1 MEEIKRV
8 IFSRRRLL
16 GLLVLAGLCLV
27 NLIRITPQRNT
38 SLAQVKTEQFLTA
51 HQGESLEAL
60 HTRLNRIL
68 ESPNR
73 SFSDRMCYGLLRN
86 QVEYLLGFSTRLEE
100 VQAQAEHMSSVS
112 IFAGSPYSQANIQK
126 TASDYRRLEG
136 LEVTLGHDRAVE
148 QVLGVDL
155 SDWLLGAYMALVVSS
170 FLEERK
176 RGLWNLVCASPSGR
190 LGLPVWRLCTVALA
204 ALLGSAVLTCVE
216 LSHAYWMYGGLDE
229 LNRVLQSV
237 SLFQNFTYPMTIG
250 GFWLFYL
257 VLRTLG
263 AFFLGGVL
271 WFLQETVADR
281 RLVGPAWALALAG
294 EYALYRRLPETALLQ
309 KANLFSWLHPR
320 TLVTSYCNL
329 NLLGRPVGQ
338 LSLVLGAGLL
348 LSMPMLLGIGVVYR
362 HRKPVSG
369 YGWVNRLL
377 DRTHRMF
384 APLARHTSLLGH
396 ELYKTLAVGRGA
408 LVLLAALALAAL
420 LAQSPGL
427 GTSDPVEVNLESYYR
442 QSQGPVGQETQDYLA
457 KRRSRLAEQQAQWDA
472 LQERYE
478 TGEAYDGSYEISALQ
493 AGDLQAQ
500 AQALEQYQAHVETLS
515 TQPGSYVLPHWVY
528 RELLSPDS
536 ARSTSLLLVCLLTLV
551 LLFGTQSGAER
562 RTGMGRTCR
571 ATPQGRRPLR
581 RRRHGAAWILTAIFS
596 VSVWGIQLVQLVR
609 SYGSLPYLHAPAC
622 CLSFLE
628 SLPRGIS
635 ILGLWLLL
643 TTIRTAALCIWSS
656 LLLWST
662 ETLGKR
668 G

>member
-136 LEVTLGHDRAVE
+136 LEVTPGHDRAVE

-271 WFLQETVADR
+271 WFLQADGGRSR

-309 KANLFSWLHPR
+309 KANSLFLAPPPHLGDQLLQSQPSGAPCGAIVPR
-320 TLVTSYCNL
+320 PR
-329 NLLGRPVGQ
+329 G
-338 LSLVLGAGLL
+338 GLL
-348 LSMPMLLGIGVVYR
+348 LSMPMLWALASSTGIGNR
-362 HRKPVSG
+362 SPAMDGLIGSWTEHTACLPPWPDTPASWAMSCTKP
-369 YGWVNRLL
+369 WR
-377 DRTHRMF
+377 
-384 APLARHTSLLGH
+384 
-396 ELYKTLAVGRGA
+396 
-408 LVLLAALALAAL
+408 
-420 LAQSPGL
+420 
-427 GTSDPVEVNLESYYR
+427 
-442 QSQGPVGQETQDYLA
+442 
-457 KRRSRLAEQQAQWDA
+457 
-472 LQERYE
+472 
-478 TGEAYDGSYEISALQ
+478 
-493 AGDLQAQ
+493 
-500 AQALEQYQAHVETLS
+500 
-515 TQPGSYVLPHWVY
+515 
-528 RELLSPDS
+528 
-536 ARSTSLLLVCLLTLV
+536 
-551 LLFGTQSGAER
+551 
-562 RTGMGRTCR
+562 
-571 ATPQGRRPLR
+571 
-581 RRRHGAAWILTAIFS
+581 
-596 VSVWGIQLVQLVR
+596 
-609 SYGSLPYLHAPAC
+609 
-622 CLSFLE
+622 
-628 SLPRGIS
+628 
-635 ILGLWLLL
+635 
-643 TTIRTAALCIWSS
+643 
-656 LLLWST
+656 
-662 ETLGKR
+662 
-668 G
+668 

>member
-16 GLLVLAGLCLV
+16 VLLVLAGLCLV
-27 NLIRITPQRNT
+27 NLIRITPQRDN

-51 HQGESLEAL
+51 HQGEPLEAL
-60 HTRLNRIL
+60 HTQLARIL

-73 SFSDRMCYGLLRN
+73 SFSDRMCYGLLQK
-86 QVEYLLGFSTRLEE
+86 QVEYLLGFSSRLEE

-126 TASDYRRLEG
+126 TASDYRRLED

-148 QVLGVDL
+148 QVMGVDL
-155 SDWLLGAYMALVVSS
+155 SDWLLGAYMALVVSA

-176 RGLWNLVCASPSGR
+176 RGLWNLVCASPAGR
-190 LGLPVWRLCTVALA
+190 LGLPVWRLGAVALG
-204 ALLGSAVLTCVE
+204 ALLGAAVLTGTE

-229 LNRVLQSV
+229 LHRVLQSV

-257 VLRTLG
+257 ILRALG
-263 AFFLGGVL
+263 AFFLGIVL

-281 RLVGPAWALALAG
+281 RLVGPAWAVVLAG
-294 EYALYRRLPETALLQ
+294 EYALSHRLPETALLQ

-320 TLVTSYCNL
+320 TLVTNYCNL
-329 NLLGRPVGQ
+329 NLLGRPMGQ
-338 LSLVLGAGLL
+338 LPLVLGAGLL
-348 LSMPMLLGIGVVYR
+348 LSLPMLLGIGMVYR
-362 HRKPVSG
+362 HRKPISG

-420 LAQSPGL
+420 LTQAPGL

-442 QSQGPVGQETQDYLA
+442 QSQGPVGPETQDYLA
-457 KRRSRLAEQQAQWDA
+457 KRCNRLAEQQAQWEA

-478 TGEAYDGSYEISALQ
+478 AGEAYDGSFEVSALQ

-500 AQALEQYQAHVETLS
+500 AQALEQYQAHVEALA

-536 ARSTSLLLVCLLTLV
+536 PRSRSLFLVCLLTLV
-551 LLFGTQSGAER
+551 LLFGAQSGTER
-562 RTGMGRTCR
+562 RTGMVRTCR
-571 ATPQGRRPLR
+571 ATPRGRRTLR
-581 RRRHGAAWILTAIFS
+581 HRRHGAAWMLTAAFS
-596 VSVWGIQLVQLVR
+596 VGVWGVQLVQLVR

-628 SLPRGIS
+628 NLPRGIS
-635 ILGLWLLL
+635 VLGLWLLL
-643 TTIRTAALCIWSS
+643 TAARTAALCIWSS
-656 LLLWST
+656 LLLWGT